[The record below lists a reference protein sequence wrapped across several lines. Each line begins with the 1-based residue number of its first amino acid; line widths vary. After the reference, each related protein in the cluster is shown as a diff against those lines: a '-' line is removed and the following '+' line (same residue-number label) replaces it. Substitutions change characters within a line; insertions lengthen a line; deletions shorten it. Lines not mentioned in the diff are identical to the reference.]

1 LLRRI
6 SQFRDL
12 SLTDDFVRQ
21 AYGLKDTRGWKMA
34 ERRKDLAAVDG
45 WRDHVVSCLY
55 RPFDTR
61 WLYYHPYMVD
71 WGRPEV
77 MRHMLAGENLALVTP
92 KQHKEEFGALATEV
106 IGAHKSV
113 AAYDINYYF
122 PLYLYPESKDAEKS
136 KTGRS
141 RFVTMMLFEPHE
153 LYGSKRPNLNPDLV
167 TTLTTVYG
175 KTPTPDAIFHYIYA
189 ILYAPA
195 YRTKYAEFLKADF
208 PRIPF
213 TADAKVFR
221 KLATL
226 GEQLVGLHLLKSPD
240 LDSPAC
246 RFDGEGDGH
255 FGKDR
260 QTGLRYD
267 AANKCVYIN
276 ATQYFAP
283 VLESVW
289 TYQVGGYQV
298 CEKWLKDRKER
309 RLELDDIRTY
319 CRIVTALGRT
329 IELQQQIDAIYPE
342 VESNTVPMTPK
353 EQETKTDNPTTVSTA
368 TARKLRRG

>member
-77 MRHMLAGENLALVTP
+77 MRHMLAGENLALMLP
-92 KQHKEEFGALATEV
+92 KRVEHKGTWQHTIATSA
-106 IGAHKSV
+106 ISDHV
-113 AAYDINYYF
+113 AVSLKTIDYHF
-122 PLYLYPESKDAEKS
+122 PLYLYPEPERVEKAKS
-136 KTGRS
+136 GLG
-141 RFVTMMLFEPHE
+141 RFVPMMLFEPQA
-153 LYGSKRPNLNPDLV
+153 LYGGKRPNLNASLIAA
-167 TTLTTVYG
+167 LTTAHG
-175 KTPTPDAIFHYIYA
+175 KTPTPEDIFHYVYA
-189 ILYAPA
+189 VLYAPA
-195 YRTKYAEFLKADF
+195 YRAKYAEFLKMDF

-213 TADAKVFR
+213 TADARRFLR
-221 KLATL
+221 LSALGQKLVA
-226 GEQLVGLHLLKSPD
+226 LHLLNSPD
-240 LDSPAC
+240 LDSPTC
-246 RFDGEGDGH
+246 RFHGEGRNRVE
-255 FGKDR
+255 KDR
-260 QTGLRYD
+260 KTGMRYD
-267 AANKCVYIN
+267 ADKQRVWIN
-276 ATQYFAP
+276 ATQCFAP
-283 VLESVW
+283 VPESVW

-309 RLELDDIRTY
+309 CLDLDDVRTY

-342 VESNTVPMTPK
+342 AESNTIPMTPK
-353 EQETKTDNPTTVSTA
+353 KKEDKTDILNSDS
-368 TARKLRRG
+368 